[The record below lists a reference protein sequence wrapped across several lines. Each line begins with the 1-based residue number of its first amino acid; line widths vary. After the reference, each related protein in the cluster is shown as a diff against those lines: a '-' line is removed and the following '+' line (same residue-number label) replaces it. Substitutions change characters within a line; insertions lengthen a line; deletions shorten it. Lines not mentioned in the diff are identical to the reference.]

1 LVLGFREIRQET
13 TLDAQGEAQ
22 QAGKQALGNSKK
34 NSFNRFTQFKLFNRS
49 APFIIIGIG
58 PFQTFQ
64 MFKRFAPFKSFNRY
78 ASLRTRVQLAHCF
91 LF

>member
-34 NSFNRFTQFKLFNRS
+34 NSFNRFTQFKLLSEIYGSIGSNGSSAARVPDRAGCGRS
-49 APFIIIGIG
+49 
-58 PFQTFQ
+58 
-64 MFKRFAPFKSFNRY
+64 S
-78 ASLRTRVQLAHCF
+78 
-91 LF
+91 